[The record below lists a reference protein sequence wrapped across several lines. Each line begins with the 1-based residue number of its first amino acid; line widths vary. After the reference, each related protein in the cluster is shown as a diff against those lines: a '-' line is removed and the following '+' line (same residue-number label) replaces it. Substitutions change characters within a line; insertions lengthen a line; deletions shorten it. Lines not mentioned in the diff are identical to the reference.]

1 MGNVFTTKHTYNQAF
16 AIYALSGY
24 YKASQN
30 KEALHLAYSLYHTIE
45 DKCRD
50 GEWIEDVN
58 PDNKVKAGQAL
69 VHPWKCPYHN
79 GRMCIE
85 MINRLSY

>member
-1 MGNVFTTKHTYNQAF
+1 MTRH
-16 AIYALSGY
+16 I
-24 YKASQN
+24 
-30 KEALHLAYSLYHTIE
+30 I
-45 DKCRD
+45 DKNT

-85 MINRLSY
+85 MINRLSYC